1 MSRFR
6 LLLTRRL
13 PPHVEARAQRDYDTL
28 PNPED
33 TLLSPQE
40 IAARASS
47 HRADGIL
54 VCAGDRVTAEVVA
67 QLPAS
72 VKVIATFSVGY
83 EHLDVA
89 AIKARGIIA
98 TNTPDVLTEATAD
111 TALLLLLAAA
121 RRAHEGNKLVRD
133 GAWRGWHTTM
143 LLGRDPKD
151 KRLGIY
157 GMGRIGQAVA
167 QRARAF
173 GMRIHYHNRRRL
185 PPEQELGA
193 VYHDT
198 LESLLQ
204 ASDFFSINAPST
216 PETRGLFNAEKLALL
231 PRGAIFVNTA
241 RGDMVVDEALLAALK
256 SGQIRAAGLDVFAGE
271 PNLHPGYAALDNVF
285 LLPHV
290 GSATEETR
298 DAMGFAALD
307 NIDAVLAGRA
317 PLSPL

>member
-13 PPHVEARAQRDYDTL
+13 PPNVEARARRDYDAL

-33 TLLSPQE
+33 TLLGPE
-40 IAARASS
+40 GIAALANS
-47 HRADGIL
+47 HGADGIL
-54 VCAGDRVTAEVVA
+54 VCAGDRVTAEAVA
-67 QLPAS
+67 NLPPS
-72 VKVIATFSVGY
+72 VRVIATFSVGH
-83 EHLDVA
+83 EHIDVA
-89 AIKARGIIA
+89 AAKARGIIV

-133 GAWRGWHTTM
+133 GEWHGWHTTM
-143 LLGRDPKD
+143 LLGRDPNR

-173 GMRIHYHNRRRL
+173 GMQIHYHNRRPL
-185 PPEQELGA
+185 PPEQALGA

-198 LESLLQ
+198 LESLLTV
-204 ASDFFSINAPST
+204 SEFFSINAPST
-216 PETRGLFNAEKLALL
+216 PETRGLFDAERLALL
-231 PRGAIFVNTA
+231 PPGAIFVNTA
-241 RGDMVVDEALLAALK
+241 RGDMVNDEALLAALK

-285 LLPHV
+285 LLPHI

-307 NIDAVLAGRA
+307 NIDAVLAGRV
-317 PLSPL
+317 PPSPI